1 MTARQTAGGN
11 FLYRFHFELYAMPR
25 EWGRWIV
32 GIATFAMPLARPLI
46 LTGLWVAAAFVAAML
61 LTLRFASDER
71 SERRQGVALLL
82 IGMWAMLR
90 VWFAIDRVVLR
101 ISTVILLLVGLYAW
115 ALLAFVL
122 LCVAESAHRG
132 LMAQRRDAGFYN
144 GLWID

>member
-1 MTARQTAGGN
+1 MMNDA
-11 FLYRFHFELYAMPR
+11 LS
-25 EWGRWIV
+25 
-32 GIATFAMPLARPLI
+32 
-46 LTGLWVAAAFVAAML
+46 L
-61 LTLRFASDER
+61 L
-71 SERRQGVALLL
+71 QHALLL

-101 ISTVILLLVGLYAW
+101 ISAVILLLVGLYAW

-132 LMAQRRDAGFYN
+132 LMAQRRNAGFYN